1 MCDFK
6 EKYVLI
12 LLLKSRKP
20 NQIRDTEKAPCII
33 KYVVSKLA
41 TFIACEYS
49 KFNIMKNLD
58 LNAMGVVEMDAT
70 EMKEI
75 DGGFS
80 WERFAVGAGGTYLV
94 AGTLGAILGGPV
106 GVLVVVVVGGL
117 IAGTDG

>member
-41 TFIACEYS
+41 TFIAC
-49 KFNIMKNLD
+49 
-58 LNAMGVVEMDAT
+58 
-70 EMKEI
+70 
-75 DGGFS
+75 
-80 WERFAVGAGGTYLV
+80 
-94 AGTLGAILGGPV
+94 
-106 GVLVVVVVGGL
+106 
-117 IAGTDG
+117 